1 MRWDLVEQ
9 GLGGLGFLA
18 HGMDLVEPCGC
29 ALWQWVG
36 QGGFGG
42 QLFGVQAFGKHHAD
56 GVLPCFGRGK
66 LLPQAW
72 GLRVVGGRPKIVGR
86 AAVQD
91 LGDGLLLG
99 LRGDVL
105 LIERLIM
112 RLLLLLLR
120 FQAA

>member
-1 MRWDLVEQ
+1 MRQ
-9 GLGGLGFLA
+9 GA
-18 HGMDLVEPCGC
+18 
-29 ALWQWVG
+29 G

-56 GVLPCFGRGK
+56 GVLPGFGRGK
-66 LLPQAW
+66 LLPQAG
-72 GLRVVGGRPKIVGR
+72 GLRVVGVCPKVVGR
-86 AAVQD
+86 AALQD
-91 LGDGLLLG
+91 LGKGLLLG

-105 LIERLIM
+105 LMERLIM

>member
-1 MRWDLVEQ
+1 MRLDLVEQ

-18 HGMDLVEPCGC
+18 DGMGLVEPCGC
-29 ALWQWVG
+29 ALRQGAG

-56 GVLPCFGRGK
+56 GVLPCFGGGE
-66 LLPQAW
+66 LLPQA
-72 GLRVVGGRPKIVGR
+72 GSLGVVGVCPKVVGR
-86 AAVQD
+86 AAAQD

-105 LIERLIM
+105 L
-112 RLLLLLLR
+112 
-120 FQAA
+120 F

>member
-1 MRWDLVEQ
+1 MRLDLVEQ
-9 GLGGLGFLA
+9 GLGGLSFLA
-18 HGMDLVEPCGC
+18 NGLGLVKPCGC
-29 ALWQWVG
+29 ALRQGAG

-42 QLFGVQAFGKHHAD
+42 QLFGVQALGKHHAD
-56 GVLPCFGRGK
+56 GVLPGFGRGK
-66 LLPQAW
+66 LLPQAG
-72 GLRVVGGRPKIVGR
+72 GLRVVGGRPKIVGC
-86 AAVQD
+86 AAAQD
-91 LGDGLLLG
+91 LGKGLLLS